1 MPQHWVGCEMKLR
14 LPDGSIHRHEIVEL
28 PLFDKEHKIVRGLD
42 RTIPQAIS
50 DISLLP

>member
-1 MPQHWVGCEMKLR
+1 MKPR

-42 RTIPQAIS
+42 RKIPQATV
-50 DISLLP
+50 DISLFP